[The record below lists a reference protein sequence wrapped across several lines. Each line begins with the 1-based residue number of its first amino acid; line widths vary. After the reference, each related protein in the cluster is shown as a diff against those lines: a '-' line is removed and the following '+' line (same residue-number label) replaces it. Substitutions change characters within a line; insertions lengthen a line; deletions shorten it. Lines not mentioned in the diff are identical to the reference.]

1 MEIAVRIAGVFLLV
15 GWCLQIIA
23 PFVGMVLWAFIIA
36 IATDGFYARVCALMG
51 GRRGLAATSVVVLAL
66 VLLIVPAVL
75 LTETLI
81 SGAHHFAAQIESG
94 KINVPPPPENV
105 SGWPVIGQPL
115 YDAWL
120 LASKNFTDALV
131 RLKPQLQAASVWL
144 LGAAGS
150 AGVGLVQLV
159 GSLIIAGAFLARSE
173 GRSEAV
179 KRFAVRLAGV
189 RGNEFAELA
198 TATVRSVVQGIVGVA
213 IIQALLAGL
222 GFVVTGVPAAGLWA
236 LLVLVSAVVQLPVA
250 VVMLPPVLLVFSSAS
265 TTAAVAF
272 TVWCLFISL
281 LDNVL
286 KPILFGRGV
295 KVPTLV
301 IFIGAIGGMLSMGI
315 IGLFLGAVVLAL
327 GYEILGAW
335 MSDADAPE
343 KEESPQP
350 GDEAKAT

>member
-1 MEIAVRIAGVFLLV
+1 M
-15 GWCLQIIA
+15 
-23 PFVGMVLWAFIIA
+23 
-36 IATDGFYARVCALMG
+36 
-51 GRRGLAATSVVVLAL
+51 
-66 VLLIVPAVL
+66 
-75 LTETLI
+75 
-81 SGAHHFAAQIESG
+81 
-94 KINVPPPPENV
+94 
-105 SGWPVIGQPL
+105 
-115 YDAWL
+115 
-120 LASKNFTDALV
+120 
-131 RLKPQLQAASVWL
+131 
-144 LGAAGS
+144 
-150 AGVGLVQLV
+150 
-159 GSLIIAGAFLARSE
+159 
-173 GRSEAV
+173 
-179 KRFAVRLAGV
+179 